1 MKRTPLKRKTELK
14 RTGAPKPGTGLKRG
28 TTNLKRKR
36 KGVPTS
42 VHQQVLAR
50 DGGCVA
56 RTLVPEVQCRGRID
70 PHHAL
75 MRSQGGKDTLDD
87 LIAVCRAHH
96 DHIHANPAQSY
107 SLGLLRHPDRSTQ

>member
-14 RTGAPKPGTGLKRG
+14 RTGALKPTGKGMKKRVKAVPKD
-28 TTNLKRKR
+28 
-36 KGVPTS
+36 VY
-42 VHQQVLAR
+42 QQVLAR

-56 RTLVPEVQCRGRID
+56 RTLVPQVRCAGRID

-107 SLGLLRHPDRSTQ
+107 ALGLLRHPDRSTSNP

>member
-14 RTGAPKPGTGLKRG
+14 RGQPIKRG
-28 TTNLKRKR
+28 KPITKRSR
-36 KGVPTS
+36 AVPKD
-42 VHQQVLAR
+42 VYAQVLAR

-56 RTLVPEVQCRGRID
+56 RLLVPEIRCQGRID

-75 MRSQGGKDTLDD
+75 MRSQGGKDTLED

-96 DHIHANPAQSY
+96 DWIHNHPARSY
-107 SLGLLRHPDRSTQ
+107 ELGLLRHRPYSDTDAD

>member
-1 MKRTPLKRKTELK
+1 MKRTPLQRKTELK
-14 RTGAPKPGTGLKRG
+14 RGNSLKQTKPMKKRVKAVPKDIY
-28 TTNLKRKR
+28 
-36 KGVPTS
+36 
-42 VHQQVLAR
+42 QQVLAR

-56 RTLVPEVQCRGRID
+56 RTLVPEVKCAGRID

-75 MRSQGGKDTLDD
+75 MKSQGGKDTLDD

-107 SLGLLRHPDRSTQ
+107 ELGLLRHRDY